1 MLSTVRLIIA
11 ALAFGAVVERAALR
25 GRLVDPIV
33 RHLRITG
40 ALIVTVVVICIITNV
55 VAGDQYVAV
64 VVPGPLFKSNDDAKL
79 TALQLDVASD

>member
-1 MLSTVRLIIA
+1 MLSTVPLIIA
-11 ALAFGAVVERAALR
+11 ALAFGVVVERAALF

-40 ALIVTVVVICIITNV
+40 ALIVTVVVICMITNV

-64 VVPGPLFKSNDDAKL
+64 VLPGPMLKREFCGAVL
-79 TALQLDVASD
+79 RP